1 MKLKP
6 VWPAIIALVLSGAS
20 AFAADASSL
29 KPPAGAQVAVVVFED
44 LECPSC
50 AKAYPMIW
58 ETANSQHVPV
68 MLYDF
73 PLRQHPWSLEAAVD
87 ARYFDTKSQKLGDD
101 FRGYIYE
108 NQPNITMQ
116 NLHDYV
122 QKFGDEHQTPLPF
135 AVDPEGKLKEKIE
148 ADRSLGEKAGL
159 VHTPTVF
166 VIGRANG
173 PTPFVEVTD
182 MDKLGQEIEN
192 MKQKVGPAAPAKAAH
207 AAKHRKKAS

>member
-50 AKAYPMIW
+50 AKAYPMVW

-207 AAKHRKKAS
+207 TAKHRKKAS

>member
-1 MKLKP
+1 MKLKTI
-6 VWPAIIALVLSGAS
+6 WLGIAAIVLTGVSV
-20 AFAADASSL
+20 FAADASFL

-50 AKAYPMIW
+50 AKAYPVIW
-58 ETANSQHVPV
+58 ETANAQHVPV

-73 PLRQHPWSLEAAVD
+73 PLRQHPWSMDAAVD
-87 ARYFDTKSQKLGDD
+87 ARYFDTKSQKLGNE

-122 QKFGDEHQTPLPF
+122 QKFADEHKTPLPF

-166 VIGRANG
+166 VIGRSSG
-173 PTPFVEVTD
+173 STPFTEVTD
-182 MDKLGQEIEN
+182 MDKLGQAIED
-192 MKQKVGPAAPAKAAH
+192 MKKKAEPAAPAKTAH
-207 AAKHRKKAS
+207 STKHRKRSS

>member
-1 MKLKP
+1 MKLKL
-6 VWPAIIALVLSGAS
+6 VWPAIIALVLYGVS

-29 KPPAGAQVAVVVFED
+29 KPPAGAQVAVVAFED

-87 ARYFDTKSQKLGDD
+87 ARYFDTKAQKLGDD

-108 NQPNITMQ
+108 NQPNITIQ

-122 QKFGDEHQTPLPF
+122 QKFADEHKTPLPF
-135 AVDPEGKLKEKIE
+135 AVDPEGKLKDKIE
-148 ADRSLGEKAGL
+148 ADRSLGVKIGL

-182 MDKLGQEIEN
+182 MDKLGQTIED
-192 MKQKVGPAAPAKAAH
+192 MKKKTEALAPAKPARAT
-207 AAKHRKKAS
+207 KHHKKAS

>member
-1 MKLKP
+1 MKLKT
-6 VWPAIIALVLSGAS
+6 VWLTIAGIILYGAS
-20 AFAADASSL
+20 AFAADASFL
-29 KPPAGAQVAVVVFED
+29 RPPAGAQVAVAVFED

-58 ETANSQHVPV
+58 ETANAQHVPV

-73 PLRQHPWSLEAAVD
+73 PLRQHPWSMEAAVD
-87 ARYFDTKSQKLGDD
+87 ARYFDTKSQKLGNE

-108 NQPNITMQ
+108 NQANITMQ
-116 NLHDYV
+116 NLHDYA
-122 QKFGDEHQTPLPF
+122 QKFADEHKTPLPF
-135 AVDPEGKLKEKIE
+135 AIDPEGKLKEKIE

-173 PTPFVEVTD
+173 ASPFVEVQD
-182 MDKLGQEIEN
+182 MDKLGQTIED
-192 MKQKVGPAAPAKAAH
+192 MKKKVGPAEPARAAHPAKR
-207 AAKHRKKAS
+207 RKKSS

>member
-1 MKLKP
+1 MKLKSAYLA
-6 VWPAIIALVLSGAS
+6 VITLVVSGVS
-20 AFAADASSL
+20 AFAADASAL

-50 AKAYPMIW
+50 AVAYPVIW
-58 ETANSQHVPV
+58 QTAEAQHVPV
-68 MLYDF
+68 MLHDF

-87 ARYFDTKSQKLGDD
+87 ARYFDTKSQKLGDE
-101 FRGYIYE
+101 FRGYIYQ

-116 NLHDYV
+116 NLHEYV
-122 QKFGDEHQTPLPF
+122 QKFGDEHKAPLPF
-135 AVDPEGKLKEKIE
+135 VVDPEGKLKEKIE
-148 ADRSLGEKAGL
+148 ADRALGEKSGL

-192 MKQKVGPAAPAKAAH
+192 MKKKVGPATPAKAARS
-207 AAKHRKKAS
+207 AKHHKKSS

>member
-1 MKLKP
+1 MKLKL
-6 VWPAIIALVLSGAS
+6 VCPAIIALALYSVS

-29 KPPAGAQVAVVVFED
+29 KPPAGAQVAVVAFED

-87 ARYFDTKSQKLGDD
+87 ARYFDTKAQKLGDD

-122 QKFGDEHQTPLPF
+122 QKFADEHKAPLPF

-148 ADRSLGEKAGL
+148 ADRSLGVKIGL

-182 MDKLGQEIEN
+182 MDKLGQTIED
-192 MKQKVGPAAPAKAAH
+192 MKKKTEASAPAKPAH
-207 AAKHRKKAS
+207 ATKHHKKAS